1 LATTLPLV
9 AVMFGAVSH
18 AHAQKRNPSEV
29 PSAPVVQ
36 LIVKESGAIRSAA
49 AINGGGDEMTHP
61 AVVGSGAATVDIQT
75 GHERRRAHTSVE
87 HAADGK

>member
-49 AINGGGDEMTHP
+49 AINGGGDEMRRVQQWSAAALQPLTSKR
-61 AVVGSGAATVDIQT
+61 VMSG
-75 GHERRRAHTSVE
+75 GAHTSVE